1 MLTVNFVTNRP
12 TMGETR
18 TYEDFYKFLGTR
30 PHLLGVVSTMYPDLT
45 ASFLTESLANVV
57 TLNKNTDKYRPID
70 SMYFEWNID
79 TNYIKRIKFA
89 ADVTTTGTNG
99 TEISCVF
106 TERYYE
112 KYDIFKID
120 GSMQQCIVISR
131 PVRLSDNSWQVYARI
146 IDNNYASV
154 LDLSACKAGMTTR
167 FQSVAMPEMH
177 EEGYAK
183 YQSNIEKHR
192 NYLTTFRVDDSQ
204 SALYG
209 AHEDVFLKIAEGK
222 GDVMEKEG
230 LYKMTSMEKN
240 LMENF
245 LLVRNQGLL
254 FNKTNVD
261 INGKATIQDPDTGRP
276 LYIGDGIIPQIERFA
291 SKYAYN
297 KLTMSVLET
306 AIHMLAQKA
315 ASPTGNNFMFVI
327 NERMWTQLQ
336 GILSDYLWKFKST
349 LGSYAWS
356 KKANGNL
363 TVGTTYDA
371 YEFAGNTITFKV
383 DRTFT
388 REYGS
393 EKGFGMAID
402 LTADAVSGKPAM
414 EMFTL
419 KNCQFITNKYPG
431 VGGFSGSESGVV
443 SSPVAASKLINWG
456 IAGVGVYNPWRS
468 FILRE
473 I

>member
-18 TYEDFYKFLGTR
+18 TYEDFYKFLGTK

-57 TLNKNTDKYRPID
+57 TLGANTDKYRPID

-89 ADVTTTGTNG
+89 VDVIDAGANA
-99 TEISCVF
+99 TEIRFVF

-120 GSMQQCIVISR
+120 GSMQQCIVTSR
-131 PVRLSDNSWQVYARI
+131 PIRLSDNSWEVSARLL
-146 IDNNYASV
+146 DHTYKGV
-154 LDLSACKAGMTTR
+154 LDLTACKAGMTTR
-167 FQSVAMPEMH
+167 FQSNAMPEMH

-183 YQSNIEKHR
+183 YQSNIETHR

-209 AHEDVFLKIAEGK
+209 AHEDVFLKIAAGEG
-222 GDVMEKEG
+222 DSNIKEG
-230 LYKMTSMEKN
+230 MFKMSSMEKN

-261 INGKATIQDPDTGRP
+261 VNGKATIQDPDTGRP
-276 LYIGDGIIPQIERFA
+276 IYIGDGILPQIERYA

-297 KLTMSVLET
+297 KLTITVLET
-306 AIHMLAQKA
+306 AISMLAQKA
-315 ASPTGNNFMFVI
+315 AQPTGNNFMFIV
-327 NERMWTQLQ
+327 NEVFWMQIQ
-336 GILSDYLWKFKST
+336 GILFDYLYKFKST

-356 KKANGNL
+356 KKANGYL
-363 TVGTTYDA
+363 SVGATFNA
-371 YEFAGNTITFKV
+371 YEFGGNTVTFKV

-393 EKGFGMAID
+393 EKGFAMAID
-402 LTADAVSGKPAM
+402 LTSDSVTGKPAM

-419 KNCQFITNKYPG
+419 KSCQFITNKYPG
-431 VGGFSGSESGVV
+431 VGGFSGSESGIV

-456 IAGVGVYNPWRS
+456 IAGVGVYNPYRS
-468 FILRE
+468 FLIRQ

>member
-1 MLTVNFVTNRP
+1 
-12 TMGETR
+12 
-18 TYEDFYKFLGTR
+18 
-30 PHLLGVVSTMYPDLT
+30 
-45 ASFLTESLANVV
+45 
-57 TLNKNTDKYRPID
+57 
-70 SMYFEWNID
+70 
-79 TNYIKRIKFA
+79 
-89 ADVTTTGTNG
+89 
-99 TEISCVF
+99 
-106 TERYYE
+106 
-112 KYDIFKID
+112 
-120 GSMQQCIVISR
+120 
-131 PVRLSDNSWQVYARI
+131 
-146 IDNNYASV
+146 
-154 LDLSACKAGMTTR
+154 MTTR

-204 SALYG
+204 SALYA

-222 GDVMEKEG
+222 GDSMEKEG

-276 LYIGDGIIPQIERFA
+276 VYIGDGIIPQIERFA

-315 ASPTGNNFMFVI
+315 VSPTGNNFMFVI
-327 NERMWTQLQ
+327 NEKMWTQLQ
-336 GILSDYLWKFKST
+336 SILSDYLWKFKST

-431 VGGFSGSESGVV
+431 VGGFSGSESGIV
-443 SSPVAASKLINWG
+443 SSTVAASKLINWG
-456 IAGVGVYNPWRS
+456 IAGVGVYNPYRS

>member
-12 TMGETR
+12 NMGETR

-89 ADVTTTGTNG
+89 ADVTDTGSNG
-99 TEISCVF
+99 AEISFTF

-120 GSMQQCIVISR
+120 GSMQQCIVVSR
-131 PVRLSDNSWQVYARI
+131 PVRLSDNNWQVYARL
-146 IDNNYASV
+146 IDNNYSSV
-154 LDLSACKAGMTTR
+154 LDLNACKAGMTTR

-222 GDVMEKEG
+222 GDTMEKEG

-315 ASPTGNNFMFVI
+315 TSPTGNNFMFVI

-363 TVGTTYDA
+363 TVGATYDA

-456 IAGVGVYNPWRS
+456 IAGVGVYNP
-468 FILRE
+468 
-473 I
+473 

>member
-89 ADVTTTGTNG
+89 ADVTDTGSNG
-99 TEISCVF
+99 AEISFTF

-120 GSMQQCIVISR
+120 GSMQQCIVVSR
-131 PVRLSDNSWQVYARI
+131 PVRLSDNNWQVYARL
-146 IDNNYASV
+146 IDNNYSSV
-154 LDLSACKAGMTTR
+154 LDLNACKAGMTTR

-315 ASPTGNNFMFVI
+315 TSPTGNNFMFVI

-402 LTADAVSGKPAM
+402 LTADTVSGKPAM

>member
-12 TMGETR
+12 NMGETR

-89 ADVTTTGTNG
+89 ADVTDTGSNG
-99 TEISCVF
+99 AEISFTF

-120 GSMQQCIVISR
+120 GSMQQCIVVSR
-131 PVRLSDNSWQVYARI
+131 PVRLSDNNWQVYARL
-146 IDNNYASV
+146 IDNNYSSV
-154 LDLSACKAGMTTR
+154 LDLNACKAGMTTR

-222 GDVMEKEG
+222 GDTMEKEG

-315 ASPTGNNFMFVI
+315 TSPTGNNFMFVI

-363 TVGTTYDA
+363 TVGATYDA

>member
-131 PVRLSDNSWQVYARI
+131 PVRLSDNNWQVYARI

-154 LDLSACKAGMTTR
+154 LDLNACKAGMTTR

-204 SALYG
+204 SALYA

-222 GDVMEKEG
+222 GDSMEKEG

-276 LYIGDGIIPQIERFA
+276 VYIGDGIIPQIERFA

-306 AIHMLAQKA
+306 AINMLSQKA
-315 ASPTGNNFMFVI
+315 TSPMGNNFMFVI

-336 GILSDYLWKFKST
+336 GILADYLFKFKST

-393 EKGFGMAID
+393 EKGFGMVID
-402 LTADAVSGKPAM
+402 LTADTVSGKPAM

-431 VGGFSGSESGVV
+431 VGGFSGSESGIV
-443 SSPVAASKLINWG
+443 SSTVAASKLINWG

>member
-12 TMGETR
+12 NMGETR

-89 ADVTTTGTNG
+89 ADVTDTGSNG
-99 TEISCVF
+99 AEISFTF

-120 GSMQQCIVISR
+120 GSMQQCIVVSR
-131 PVRLSDNSWQVYARI
+131 PVRLSDNNWQVYARL
-146 IDNNYASV
+146 IDNNYSSV
-154 LDLSACKAGMTTR
+154 LDLNACKAGMTTR

-315 ASPTGNNFMFVI
+315 TSPTGNNFMFVI

-363 TVGTTYDA
+363 TVGATYDA

-456 IAGVGVYNPWRS
+456 IAGVGVYNP
-468 FILRE
+468 
-473 I
+473 

>member
-1 MLTVNFVTNRP
+1 MLTVNYVTNRP

-18 TYEDFYKFLGTR
+18 TYEDFYKFLGTK
-30 PHLLGVVSTMYPDLT
+30 PHLLGIVSTMYPDLT
-45 ASFLTESLANVV
+45 ASFLTESLANIV

-79 TNYIKRIKFA
+79 ANYIKRIKFA
-89 ADVTTTGTNG
+89 ADVTDAGANG
-99 TEISCVF
+99 TDISFTF

-112 KYDIFKID
+112 KHDIFKID
-120 GSMQQCIVISR
+120 GSMQQCIVMSR
-131 PVRLSDNSWQVYARI
+131 PIRLADNSWQVYARL

-154 LDLSACKAGMTTR
+154 LDLSACLAGMTTR

-192 NYLTTFRVDDSQ
+192 NYLTTYRVDDSQ

-209 AHEDVFLKIAEGK
+209 AHEDVFLNIASGK
-222 GDVMEKEG
+222 ADGSTKEG
-230 LYKMTSMEKN
+230 LFKMTTMEKN

-245 LLVRNQGLL
+245 LTVRNQGSL

-261 INGKATIQDPDTGRP
+261 ANGKATIQDPDTGRP
-276 LYIGDGIIPQIERFA
+276 IYIGDGILPQIEAYA
-291 SKYAYN
+291 SKYTYN
-297 KLTMSVLET
+297 RLTTTVLET
-306 AIHMLAQKA
+306 ALHTMSQKSAQ
-315 ASPTGNNFMFVI
+315 PTGNNYMFIV
-327 NERMWTQLQ
+327 NEKMWMQLQ
-336 GILSDYLWKFKST
+336 SSLSDFLWKFKST
-349 LGSYAWS
+349 LGAYAWS

-363 TVGTTYDA
+363 SVGATFDT
-371 YEFAGNTITFKV
+371 YEFGNNTITFKV

-402 LTADAVSGKPAM
+402 LSADLVTGKPAM

-431 VGGFSGSESGVV
+431 VGGFSGSESGIV

-456 IAGVGVYNPWRS
+456 IAGVGVYNPGRS

-473 I
+473 L

>member
-89 ADVTTTGTNG
+89 ADVTDTGSNG
-99 TEISCVF
+99 AEISFTF

-120 GSMQQCIVISR
+120 GSMQQCIVVSR
-131 PVRLSDNSWQVYARI
+131 PVRLSDNNWQVYARL

-154 LDLSACKAGMTTR
+154 LDLNACKAGMTTR

-315 ASPTGNNFMFVI
+315 TSPTGNNFMFVI

>member
-12 TMGETR
+12 NMGETR

-89 ADVTTTGTNG
+89 ADVTDTGSNG
-99 TEISCVF
+99 AEISFTF

-120 GSMQQCIVISR
+120 GSMQQCIVVSR
-131 PVRLSDNSWQVYARI
+131 PVRLSDNNWQVYARL
-146 IDNNYASV
+146 IDNNYSSV
-154 LDLSACKAGMTTR
+154 LDLNACKAGMTTR

-327 NERMWTQLQ
+327 NEKMWTQLQ

-349 LGSYAWS
+349 LGSYA
-356 KKANGNL
+356 
-363 TVGTTYDA
+363 
-371 YEFAGNTITFKV
+371 
-383 DRTFT
+383 
-388 REYGS
+388 
-393 EKGFGMAID
+393 
-402 LTADAVSGKPAM
+402 
-414 EMFTL
+414 
-419 KNCQFITNKYPG
+419 
-431 VGGFSGSESGVV
+431 
-443 SSPVAASKLINWG
+443 
-456 IAGVGVYNPWRS
+456 
-468 FILRE
+468 
-473 I
+473 

>member
-89 ADVTTTGTNG
+89 ADVTDTGSNG
-99 TEISCVF
+99 AEISFTF

-120 GSMQQCIVISR
+120 GSMQQCIVVSR
-131 PVRLSDNSWQVYARI
+131 PVRLSDNNWQVYARL
-146 IDNNYASV
+146 IDNNYSSV
-154 LDLSACKAGMTTR
+154 LDLNACKAGMTTR

-261 INGKATIQDPDTGRP
+261 LNGKATIQDPDTGRP

-306 AIHMLAQKA
+306 AIHILAQKA
-315 ASPTGNNFMFVI
+315 VSTTGNNFMFVI

-336 GILSDYLWKFKST
+336 GILSDYL
-349 LGSYAWS
+349 
-356 KKANGNL
+356 
-363 TVGTTYDA
+363 
-371 YEFAGNTITFKV
+371 
-383 DRTFT
+383 
-388 REYGS
+388 
-393 EKGFGMAID
+393 
-402 LTADAVSGKPAM
+402 
-414 EMFTL
+414 
-419 KNCQFITNKYPG
+419 
-431 VGGFSGSESGVV
+431 
-443 SSPVAASKLINWG
+443 
-456 IAGVGVYNPWRS
+456 
-468 FILRE
+468 
-473 I
+473 

>member
-89 ADVTTTGTNG
+89 ADVTTAGANG
-99 TEISCVF
+99 TEISCIF

-131 PVRLSDNSWQVYARI
+131 PVRLSDNNWQVYARL

-154 LDLSACKAGMTTR
+154 LDLNACKAGMTTR

-204 SALYG
+204 SALYA

-222 GDVMEKEG
+222 GDSMEKEG

-276 LYIGDGIIPQIERFA
+276 VYIGDGIIPQIERFA

-297 KLTMSVLET
+297 KLTMTVLET
-306 AIHMLAQKA
+306 AIHMLSQKA
-315 ASPTGNNFMFVI
+315 TSPTGNNFMFVI

-431 VGGFSGSESGVV
+431 VGGFSGSESGIV
-443 SSPVAASKLINWG
+443 SSTVAASKLINWG

>member
-89 ADVTTTGTNG
+89 ADVTDTGSNG
-99 TEISCVF
+99 AEISFTF

-120 GSMQQCIVISR
+120 GSMQQCIVVSR
-131 PVRLSDNSWQVYARI
+131 PVRLSDNNWQVYARL
-146 IDNNYASV
+146 IDNNYSSV
-154 LDLSACKAGMTTR
+154 LDLNACKAGMTTR

-222 GDVMEKEG
+222 GDTMEKEG

-315 ASPTGNNFMFVI
+315 TSSTGNNFMFVI

-363 TVGTTYDA
+363 TVGATYDA

-456 IAGVGVYNPWRS
+456 IAGVGVYNP
-468 FILRE
+468 
-473 I
+473 

>member
-1 MLTVNFVTNRP
+1 MLTVNYVTNRP

-18 TYEDFYKFLGTR
+18 TYEDFYKFLGTK
-30 PHLLGVVSTMYPDLT
+30 PHLLGIVSTMYPDLT
-45 ASFLTESLANVV
+45 ASFLTESLANIV

-79 TNYIKRIKFA
+79 ANYIKRIKFA
-89 ADVTTTGTNG
+89 ADVTDAGASG
-99 TEISCVF
+99 TEISFTF

-131 PVRLSDNSWQVYARI
+131 PVRLADNNWQVYARLV
-146 IDNNYASV
+146 DNNYSSV
-154 LDLSACKAGMTTR
+154 LDTTACLAGMTTR

-192 NYLTTFRVDDSQ
+192 NYLTTYRVDDSQ

-209 AHEDVFLKIAEGK
+209 AHEDVFLNIASGK
-222 GDVMEKEG
+222 ADGSTKEG
-230 LYKMTSMEKN
+230 LFKMTTMEKN

-245 LLVRNQGLL
+245 LTVRNQGSL

-261 INGKATIQDPDTGRP
+261 ANGKATIQDPDTGRP
-276 LYIGDGIIPQIERFA
+276 IYIGDGILPQIEAYA
-291 SKYAYN
+291 SKYTYN
-297 KLTMSVLET
+297 RLTTTVLET
-306 AIHMLAQKA
+306 ALHTMSQKSAQ
-315 ASPTGNNFMFVI
+315 PTGNNYMFIV
-327 NERMWTQLQ
+327 NEKMWMQLQ
-336 GILSDYLWKFKST
+336 STLSEYLWKFKIN

-363 TVGTTYDA
+363 SVGATFDT
-371 YEFAGNTITFKV
+371 YEFGNNTITFKV

-402 LTADAVSGKPAM
+402 LSADLVTGKPAM

-431 VGGFSGSESGVV
+431 VGGFSGSESGIV

-456 IAGVGVYNPWRS
+456 IAGVGVYNPGRS

-473 I
+473 L